1 MKSIKSAR
9 GVSSYG
15 KIGRMDYGKEL
26 EQTRNFCI
34 IAHIDHGKTTLSD
47 RILELTKAID
57 PRQLKEQT
65 LDAMDLERERGIT
78 IKSHPVTMAYTAK
91 DGKRYRFNLIDT
103 PGHVDFAYEVS
114 RAMGACE
121 GAILVVDAAQGVEA
135 QTVANAYLAID
146 ANLEIIPVLN
156 KVDLPS
162 ADVPG
167 VIHQIEDVL
176 GIPVDP
182 PLLISAKTGVGVPEV
197 LEEIVRRVPPPK
209 SEHLSGP
216 LRALVFDSVFDVYR
230 GVITYVR
237 VVDGAIRAGDALK
250 FMSTGLTTPVKEV
263 GIFSPS
269 QKPVDVL
276 EPGQVGYIV
285 GAIKDPSDIKVGD
298 TLTSQR
304 DGAQTPLHGFKE
316 IHPTVFCGIYPVST
330 DEYNKVRAGLEKLHL
345 NDSAFTFHAESSAA
359 LGFGFRCGFL
369 GLLHMEVVQ
378 ERLRREFQLDIINT
392 HPAVVYRVTLK
403 DGTVQEI
410 DNPVLLPDPT
420 RIETIEEP
428 MIKARIITMSAC
440 IGDIMRLVMER
451 RGVVDST
458 ESLDAQRVILTCI
471 LPLNEILI
479 DFHDTLKSISRGY
492 ASMDY
497 EPHGYQASDIVRLD
511 ILLNGEP
518 VDAFSCMVHRDRAVA
533 RGKQMCKA
541 LSETIPPHM
550 FKIPVQACIGRTIIA
565 REDIRPFRK
574 DVTAKLYG
582 GDVTRKQKLLKK
594 QAEGKK
600 RMKEFG
606 TVNVPQSAFIAV
618 LKGTSEDN

>member
-1 MKSIKSAR
+1 MGAMSEEF
-9 GVSSYG
+9 
-15 KIGRMDYGKEL
+15 DYDL
-26 EQTRNFCI
+26 AHTRNFCI

-47 RILELTKAID
+47 RILELTKAIEA
-57 PRQLKEQT
+57 RQLKEQT

-78 IKSHPVTMAYTAK
+78 IKSHPVTMRYTAEN
-91 DGKRYRFNLIDT
+91 GEHYRFNLIDT

-121 GAILVVDAAQGVEA
+121 GAILIVDAAQGVEA

-182 PLLISAKTGVGVPEV
+182 VLKVSAKTGEGVREV
-197 LEEIVRRVPPPK
+197 LEEVVRRVPPPK
-209 SEHLSGP
+209 TERAQGP

-237 VVDGAIRAGDALK
+237 VVDGAIRAGDTLR
-250 FMSTGLTTPVKEV
+250 FISTGQTTPVKEV

-269 QKPVDVL
+269 QKPVEAL

-285 GAIKDPSDIKVGD
+285 GAIKDPAEIKIGD
-298 TLTSQR
+298 TLTSER
-304 DGAQTPLHGFKE
+304 DGAEEPLHGFKE

-330 DEYNKVRAGLEKLHL
+330 DEYNKVRMGLEKLHL

-392 HPAVVYRVTLK
+392 HPAVIYKVTLK
-403 DGTVQEI
+403 DGTVSEI

-420 RIETIEEP
+420 RIEVIEEP

-440 IGDIMRLVMER
+440 MGDIMRLVLDR
-451 RGVVDST
+451 RGTVDCT
-458 ESLDAQRVILTCI
+458 ETLDAQRVILTCV

-479 DFHDTLKSISRGY
+479 DFHDTLKSVSRGY

-497 EPHGYQASDIVRLD
+497 EPHGYQPSDIVRMD
-511 ILLNGEP
+511 ILLNSEP
-518 VDAFSCMVHRDRAVA
+518 VDAFSCMVHRTRAVA

-606 TVNVPQSAFIAV
+606 SVNVPQSAFIAV
-618 LKGTSEDN
+618 LKGTAEDK

>member
-1 MKSIKSAR
+1 MSEEFVYDLAH
-9 GVSSYG
+9 
-15 KIGRMDYGKEL
+15 
-26 EQTRNFCI
+26 TRNFCI

-47 RILELTKAID
+47 RILELTKAIEA
-57 PRQLKEQT
+57 RQLKEQT

-78 IKSHPVTMAYTAK
+78 IKSHPVTMRYTSQS
-91 DGKRYRFNLIDT
+91 GEHYRFNLIDT

-121 GAILVVDAAQGVEA
+121 GAILIVDAAQGVEA

-182 PLLISAKTGVGVPEV
+182 VLKVSAKTGEGVAAV
-197 LEEIVRRVPPPK
+197 LEEVVRRVPPPK
-209 SEHLSGP
+209 TDAPEGP

-237 VVDGAIRAGDALK
+237 VIDGAIRAGDTLR
-250 FMSTGLTTPVKEV
+250 FMSTGQTTPVKEV

-269 QKPVDVL
+269 QKPVEIL

-285 GAIKDPSDIKVGD
+285 GAIKDPAEIKIGD
-298 TLTSQR
+298 TLTADR

-330 DEYNKVRAGLEKLHL
+330 DEYNKVRMGLEKLHL

-392 HPAVVYRVTLK
+392 HPAVIYRVTLK
-403 DGTVQEI
+403 DGTVSEI

-420 RIETIEEP
+420 RIEVIEEP
-428 MIKARIITMSAC
+428 MIKARIITMSSC
-440 IGDIMRLVMER
+440 MGDIMRLVLDR
-451 RGVVDST
+451 RGTVDCT
-458 ESLDAQRVILTCI
+458 ETLDAQRVILTCV

-497 EPHGYQASDIVRLD
+497 EPHGYQASDIVRMD
-511 ILLNGEP
+511 ILLNSEP
-518 VDAFSCMVHRDRAVA
+518 VDAFSCMVHRTRAVA

-606 TVNVPQSAFIAV
+606 SVNVPQSAFIAV
-618 LKGTSEDN
+618 LRGTAEEK

>member
-1 MKSIKSAR
+1 MNN
-9 GVSSYG
+9 
-15 KIGRMDYGKEL
+15 EL
-26 EQTRNFCI
+26 HNDISRTRNFCI

-57 PRQLKEQT
+57 LRQLKEQT

-78 IKSHPVTMAYTAK
+78 IKSHPVTMQYTAR
-91 DGKRYRFNLIDT
+91 DGQNYRFNLIDT

-121 GAILVVDAAQGVEA
+121 GALLVVDAAQGVEA

-146 ANLEIIPVLN
+146 ADLEIIPVLN

-162 ADVPG
+162 SDVPG
-167 VIHQIEDVL
+167 VIHQIEEVL

-182 PLLISAKTGVGVPEV
+182 VLKISAKTGEGVQDV
-197 LEEIVRRVPPPK
+197 LEELVKRFPAPK
-209 SEHLSGP
+209 TEAPSGP

-237 VVDGAIRAGDALK
+237 VVDGCIRAGDLLR
-250 FMSTGLTTPVKEV
+250 FMSTGLSTPVKEV

-269 QKPVDVL
+269 QKPVDIL
-276 EPGQVGYIV
+276 EAGQVGYIV
-285 GAIKDPSDIKVGD
+285 GAIKDPAEIKIGD
-298 TLTSQR
+298 TLTYDR
-304 DGAQTPLHGFKE
+304 DGATEPLNGFKE

-345 NDSAFTFHAESSAA
+345 NDSAFTFHAESSVA

-392 HPAVVYRVTLK
+392 HPAVIYRVTLK
-403 DGTVQEI
+403 DGTTMDI
-410 DNPVLLPDPT
+410 DNPVLLPDPS
-420 RIETIEEP
+420 RIEMIEEP
-428 MIKARIITMSAC
+428 MIKSRIITMNSC
-440 IGDIMRLVMER
+440 MGDIMRLVMDR
-451 RGVVDST
+451 RGIVDST
-458 ESLDAQRVILTCI
+458 ETLDAQRVILSCI

-479 DFHDTLKSISRGY
+479 DFHDTLKSISHGY

-497 EPHGYQASDIVRLD
+497 EPHGYQASDIVRMD
-511 ILLNGEP
+511 ILLNSEP

-606 TVNVPQSAFIAV
+606 SVNVPQSAFIAV
-618 LKGTSEDN
+618 LRGTKEER

>member
-1 MKSIKSAR
+1 MSQDILSDL
-9 GVSSYG
+9 SH
-15 KIGRMDYGKEL
+15 
-26 EQTRNFCI
+26 TRNFCI

-78 IKSHPVTMAYTAK
+78 IKSHPVTMQYTAAN
-91 DGKRYRFNLIDT
+91 GEHYRLNLIDT

-162 ADVPG
+162 ADVEG
-167 VIHQIEDVL
+167 VVRQIEDVL

-182 PLLISAKTGVGVPEV
+182 VLKISAKTGVGVPEV
-197 LEEIVRRVPPPK
+197 LEEVVKRVPPPK
-209 SEHLSGP
+209 TARAAGP

-237 VVDGAIRAGDALK
+237 VVDGAIRAGDSLR
-250 FMSTGLTTPVKEV
+250 FMSTGQTTPVKEV

-269 QKPVDVL
+269 QKPVEVL
-276 EPGQVGYIV
+276 EAGQVGYIV
-285 GAIKDPSDIKVGD
+285 GAIKDPAEIKIGD
-298 TLTSQR
+298 TLTVER
-304 DGAQTPLHGFKE
+304 DGAQEPLHGFKE

-330 DEYNKVRAGLEKLHL
+330 DEYNKVRMGLEKLHL

-392 HPAVVYRVTLK
+392 HPAVIYKVTLK
-403 DGTVQEI
+403 DGTVSEI

-420 RIETIEEP
+420 RIEVIEEP
-428 MIKARIITMSAC
+428 MIKARIITMSGC
-440 IGDIMRLVMER
+440 MGDIMRLVMDR
-451 RGVVDST
+451 RGVVEAT
-458 ESLDAQRVILTCI
+458 ETLDAQRVILTCV

-497 EPHGYQASDIVRLD
+497 EPHGYQASDIVRMD
-511 ILLNGEP
+511 ILLNSEP
-518 VDAFSCMVHRDRAVA
+518 VDAFSCMVHRTRAVA

-606 TVNVPQSAFIAV
+606 SVNVPQSAFIAV
-618 LKGTSEDN
+618 LKGTAEEK